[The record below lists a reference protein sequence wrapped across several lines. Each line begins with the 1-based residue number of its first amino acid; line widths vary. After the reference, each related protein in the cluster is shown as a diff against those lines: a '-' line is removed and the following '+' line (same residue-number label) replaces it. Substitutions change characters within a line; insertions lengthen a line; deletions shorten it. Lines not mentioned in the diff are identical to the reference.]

1 MISTEIV
8 CVLALVIVATAK
20 PRAERDAGSAL
31 IELIQ
36 RQAEGN
42 STTSVPGLLDYLK
55 NFLEES
61 QAEIKS
67 LKKKLRASKKELE
80 EKIDGVKTDLANV
93 KAKQIRC
100 HSGWSLLTPQESKQ
114 ITFSSAFTKTPSFMA
129 ALYRFSNTNTQV
141 ELRYDDVTPT
151 KTGATIKLESPA
163 AGTVGTYGFTW
174 MACGN

>member
-67 LKKKLRASKKELE
+67 LKKKLKLKASKQELE
-80 EKIDGVKTDLANV
+80 EVDAKFEGVNTKIEGVKTDLDTV
-93 KAKQIRC
+93 KAILFFSEQIRC
-100 HSGWSLLTPQESKQ
+100 ESGWSYITPQE
-114 ITFSSAFTKTPSFMA
+114 TK
-129 ALYRFSNTNTQV
+129 
-141 ELRYDDVTPT
+141 E
-151 KTGATIKLESPA
+151 I
-163 AGTVGTYGFTW
+163 
-174 MACGN
+174 

>member
-1 MISTEIV
+1 MGFTNTPHLQLFPRRTFQSIFLYHSRICEKKKMISTEIV

-55 NFLEES
+55 NFLEEF

-67 LKKKLRASKKELE
+67 LKKKLRASKK
-80 EKIDGVKTDLANV
+80 
-93 KAKQIRC
+93 
-100 HSGWSLLTPQESKQ
+100 
-114 ITFSSAFTKTPSFMA
+114 
-129 ALYRFSNTNTQV
+129 
-141 ELRYDDVTPT
+141 
-151 KTGATIKLESPA
+151 
-163 AGTVGTYGFTW
+163 
-174 MACGN
+174 